1 MESTY
6 FEIGGGVT
14 APRGFRAAAVRC
26 GIKEGISVKS
36 DLGLIISDYPAVAA
50 ATFTSNKIKAA
61 PVRVSAAHLR
71 AADTRAIIAN
81 SGNANACTGSTGI
94 QNAKKMA
101 QAVARQLG
109 FRERQV
115 LVCSTGRIGR
125 DLPIEKIEGAM
136 PELVAGLSAD
146 GSEGAAKAIMTSDTF
161 HKEIAVELPLGGKCV
176 RIGGIAKGAGMINPD
191 MATMLC
197 FITTDASI
205 SKRDLQKITSDS
217 VEQSFNCITIDGD
230 MSTNDTAI
238 CLANGQAG
246 LAPIGQDNE
255 EYGRFTD
262 GLNFVTRQLARM
274 IVEDGE
280 GVTKF
285 VEVHVKGA
293 ATYQDARKA
302 AEAIANSALVKCAW
316 YGEDPNWGRVM
327 DAVGYSSAKVR
338 EEMIDIF
345 FNGAVAAQHGMA
357 SGTPEETLKE
367 VLGNKKFTVTIDL
380 HLGSAEY
387 KVFTTDLTPEY
398 VKFNMGE

>member
-1 MESTY
+1 M
-6 FEIGGGVT
+6 
-14 APRGFRAAAVRC
+14 PRRFGAASRRDVSEKC
-26 GIKEGISVKS
+26 

-109 FRERQV
+109 LKDRQV

-125 DLPIEKIEGAM
+125 ASCRLKKSRAPCRN
-136 PELVAGLSAD
+136 LVAGLSAN
-146 GSEGAAKAIMTSDTF
+146 GSEDAAKAIMTSDTF
-161 HKEIAVELPLGGKCV
+161 HKEIAVELPLHGKSV
-176 RIGGIAKGAGMINPD
+176 RIGGIAKGAGMINPN

-197 FITTDASI
+197 FITTDAPI

-246 LAPIGQDNE
+246 IAPIEQDKE
-255 EYGRFTD
+255 EYGRFSD
-262 GLNFVTRQLARM
+262 GLNFVTRP
-274 IVEDGE
+274 I
-280 GVTKF
+280 
-285 VEVHVKGA
+285 
-293 ATYQDARKA
+293 
-302 AEAIANSALVKCAW
+302 
-316 YGEDPNWGRVM
+316 
-327 DAVGYSSAKVR
+327 
-338 EEMIDIF
+338 
-345 FNGAVAAQHGMA
+345 
-357 SGTPEETLKE
+357 
-367 VLGNKKFTVTIDL
+367 
-380 HLGSAEY
+380 GS
-387 KVFTTDLTPEY
+387 DDCRRW
-398 VKFNMGE
+398 